1 MVTFQKHRLIEMLI
15 LSYQDLNLYCL
26 HLDDYSAAKH
36 WIIDLKSKD
45 CLLKQIHRGIFDI
58 ELDKNKAHPIS

>member
-1 MVTFQKHRLIEMLI
+1 MVTSQKHRLIEMLI

-26 HLDDYSAAKH
+26 YLDDYSAATH
-36 WIIDLKSKD
+36 WIIGLKSKD
-45 CLLKQIHRGIFDI
+45 CLLKQIYRGIFDI